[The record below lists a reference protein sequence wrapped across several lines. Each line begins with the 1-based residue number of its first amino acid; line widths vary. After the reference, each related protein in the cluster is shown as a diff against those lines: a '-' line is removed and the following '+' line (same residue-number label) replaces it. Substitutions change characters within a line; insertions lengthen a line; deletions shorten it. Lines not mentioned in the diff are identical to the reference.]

1 MSWGKRAG
9 QRQAR
14 LASRC
19 AEVRARG
26 VADDVE
32 RHTARLGLLF
42 SIGTCVMDVGSM
54 WSTLAT
60 MRYDQISTLAHVLTP
75 AELRCSPSCCIAG
88 CPPRLFSRP
97 LSGVQGT
104 KSMPRGS
111 CFV

>member
-54 WSTLAT
+54 WST
-60 MRYDQISTLAHVLTP
+60 
-75 AELRCSPSCCIAG
+75 SCNYA
-88 CPPRLFSRP
+88 
-97 LSGVQGT
+97 V
-104 KSMPRGS
+104 
-111 CFV
+111 